1 MVTSSTWNLRSALST
16 VLAAAIVGIS
26 GLALDRGHI
35 AAAPDGTVEVGQL
48 TPVDAL
54 PGVATLAEI
63 VITAPRLAMSEGW
76 TGA

>member
-1 MVTSSTWNLRSALST
+1 MYEASGFGLHRNLSA
-16 VLAAAIVGIS
+16 VLAATIVAAS

-54 PGVATLAEI
+54 PGSAKA
-63 VITAPRLAMSEGW
+63 
-76 TGA
+76 